1 MISAAMD
8 KVALMKTTGRT
19 REMST
24 EVLRILAMGVV
35 VASLSAV
42 APRPVNAA
50 TQSQNATAGAAQQ
63 SNQSSDIAITR
74 DIRRALVKDKSLSV
88 EAHNVTIITK
98 GGKVTLKGRVQSAA
112 EKQTVESAAGNVAG
126 VGNVD
131 DQLTTSASQ

>member
-1 MISAAMD
+1 
-8 KVALMKTTGRT
+8 MKTTGQT

-24 EVLRILAMGVV
+24 KVVRILAMGVV
-35 VASLSAV
+35 AAFLSAA

-74 DIRRALVKDKSLSV
+74 DIRRALIKDKSLSV
-88 EAHNVTIITK
+88 EAHNVTITTK
-98 GGKVTLKGRVQSAA
+98 GGKVTLKGRVQSGA
-112 EKQTVESAAGNVAG
+112 EKQTVESAASNVAG